1 MVTRS
6 ALLTIVGYQKQKLI
20 ALLVL
25 LTAANNLRP
34 IQQG

>member
-1 MVTRS
+1 MVTRFV
-6 ALLTIVGYQKQKLI
+6 LLTIVGYQKQKRI